1 MGKRRSYE
9 RLSAAVLAAIL
20 AANYGGA
27 NISARADMVSAVE
40 ERIQA
45 EAKGLTASPSD
56 AENKNIEKTEK
67 EKNTEKKQNTEKTKK
82 TNTKKE
88 KFRSQDRNA
97 LRSRSCNAL

>member
-27 NISARADMVSAVE
+27 NISARAEMVSAVE

-45 EAKGLTASPSD
+45 EAKQ
-56 AENKNIEKTEK
+56 KI
-67 EKNTEKKQNTEKTKK
+67 
-82 TNTKKE
+82 
-88 KFRSQDRNA
+88 
-97 LRSRSCNAL
+97 